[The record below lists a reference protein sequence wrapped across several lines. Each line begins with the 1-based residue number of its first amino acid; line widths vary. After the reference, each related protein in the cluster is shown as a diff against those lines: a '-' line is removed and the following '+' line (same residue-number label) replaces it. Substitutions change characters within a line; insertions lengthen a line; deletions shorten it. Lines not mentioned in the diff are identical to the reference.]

1 MKKIKIETT
10 VDVFE
15 EVDQLP
21 ENFKNL
27 IKLAHSAVSTAY
39 APYSKFYVGAAL
51 MLENNEML
59 IGSNQE
65 NAAYSMCL
73 CAERVALAA
82 AASKYPGVAIKA
94 IAVTAKSNKNRID
107 QPVSPC
113 GACRQSLCESELQH
127 NTDLKII
134 LQGETGPIYLF
145 KTAKDLLPF
154 SFDGSYL

>member
-1 MKKIKIETT
+1 M
-10 VDVFE
+10 
-15 EVDQLP
+15 
-21 ENFKNL
+21 KNL
-27 IKLAHSAVSTAY
+27 ILETAIGVYEKPDELPGDLQTLVKLARKAVATAY
-39 APYSKFYVGAAL
+39 APYSKFFVGAAL
-51 MLENNEML
+51 LLENGEML
-59 IGSNQE
+59 LGSNQE

-94 IAVTAKSNKNRID
+94 IAVTAKSNKNIID
-107 QPVSPC
+107 QPVTPC
-113 GACRQSLCESELQH
+113 GACRQSLCESEHQH
-127 NTDLKII
+127 KTDLQIV

>member
-1 MKKIKIETT
+1 MKKITLETT

-15 EVDQLP
+15 NVDQLP
-21 ENFKNL
+21 ENFSHL
-27 IKLAHSAVSTAY
+27 IKMAHGAVETAY
-39 APYSKFYVGAAL
+39 APYSHFFVGAAIL
-51 MLENNEML
+51 LENGEFL

-82 AASKYPGVAIKA
+82 AASKFPGVAVKA
-94 IAVTAKSNKNRID
+94 IAVTAKSNKKPID
-107 QPVSPC
+107 QPISPC

-127 NTDLKII
+127 HTDLQII
-134 LQGETGPIYLF
+134 LQGESGPIYFF

-154 SFDGSYL
+154 SFDATYL